1 MQLKGNGVS
10 GGIALGKIYLYKA
23 FQCNVTA
30 ETFTQGEEQHYLQQW
45 ADAKTAAQAELEEII
60 RSMTA
65 AGNDKAKI
73 FTAHIEILQDE
84 EIDELVTKAIRD
96 KQSMPDWAIDCAFN
110 EFIELLS
117 GANDLLIAER
127 VADLRDVRAR
137 LLRVLKGKK
146 EKNLS
151 HLSEQVI
158 VVARDLLPS
167 DTATLDR
174 SKVIGIVTEVGGATS
189 HSAILARGYRIPAVL
204 GVPGA
209 TDSLQDGTFI
219 VLDGTS
225 GLVLTE
231 PTDDD
236 VTRYK
241 KKQADYLAQLAAEE
255 EFLHKDAA
263 LRCGQRIKIGVN
275 LGNKSTPENFV
286 GSDFVGLL
294 RTEFLYMGSDHMPT
308 EQEQYEAYKLVVEH
322 AEGRPVTLRTLDV
335 GGDKTL
341 SYLPLPK
348 EDNPFLGK
356 RAVRLCFELPDLF
369 KTQLRAALRA
379 SAAGPLQIMF
389 PMVGSIDDVRRAKAF
404 VEEAKAELD
413 ARGEAYDKN
422 IRLGVMIEI
431 PSIAAIADLVAKEVD
446 FGSIGTNDLCQY
458 LCAVDRMNPD
468 ISDYYQTFS
477 PALIRVI
484 GQIIEQFDAHGKEI
498 SMCGELAGDARAAI
512 LLAGL
517 GLRKFSMSPSS
528 VARVKQALSRFTLQE
543 AQQAAATAKNLATQ
557 QEVFDFLASCGK

>member
-1 MQLKGNGVS
+1 VQLKGNGVS
-10 GGIALGKIYLYKA
+10 GGIAMGKAYLYKA

-30 ETFTQGEEQHYLQQW
+30 GTFTQGEEQHYLQQW
-45 ADAKTAAQAELEEII
+45 ADAKAAAQAELEEII

-73 FTAHIEILQDE
+73 FNAHIEILQDE
-84 EIDELVTKAIRD
+84 EIDEMVTKAIRD
-96 KQSMPDWAIDCAFN
+96 KQSLPDWAIDRAFN

-137 LLRVLKGKK
+137 LLRVLKGEK

-151 HLSEQVI
+151 QLSEQVI

-204 GVPGA
+204 GVPSA
-209 TDSLQDGTFI
+209 TTALQDGAFI

-236 VTRYK
+236 LTRYK

-275 LGNKSTPENFV
+275 LGNKSTSENFV

-379 SAAGPLQIMF
+379 SATGPLQIMF

-404 VEEAKAELD
+404 VEQAKAELD

-446 FGSIGTNDLCQY
+446 FASIGTNDLCQY

-484 GQIIEQFDAHGKEI
+484 GQIIEQFDAQGKEI

-557 QEVFDFLASCGK
+557 QDVFDFLASCGK

>member
-1 MQLKGNGVS
+1 M
-10 GGIALGKIYLYKA
+10 
-23 FQCNVTA
+23 
-30 ETFTQGEEQHYLQQW
+30 
-45 ADAKTAAQAELEEII
+45 
-60 RSMTA
+60 
-65 AGNDKAKI
+65 
-73 FTAHIEILQDE
+73 
-84 EIDELVTKAIRD
+84 
-96 KQSMPDWAIDCAFN
+96 
-110 EFIELLS
+110 
-117 GANDLLIAER
+117 
-127 VADLRDVRAR
+127 
-137 LLRVLKGKK
+137 
-146 EKNLS
+146 
-151 HLSEQVI
+151 
-158 VVARDLLPS
+158 
-167 DTATLDR
+167 
-174 SKVIGIVTEVGGATS
+174 
-189 HSAILARGYRIPAVL
+189 ARGYRIPAVL

-209 TDSLQDGTFI
+209 TTALQDGTFI

-225 GLVLTE
+225 GIVLTE

-236 VTRYK
+236 VTTYK

-446 FGSIGTNDLCQY
+446 FASIGTNDLCQY

-484 GQIIEQFDAHGKEI
+484 GQIIEQFDAQGKEI
-498 SMCGELAGDARAAI
+498 SMCGELAGDARAAM

-557 QEVFDFLASCGK
+557 QDILDFLAGCGK